1 MNTRK
6 FIIMVAVLLAFS
18 PAASAQQQIQDLFR
32 EITAGKEHGFV
43 AERRSTYVNDTTG
56 IKSESRMVIVNLN
69 RQHLDILDR
78 LKAAFASEG
87 QHATLNYSH
96 IIDDAS
102 GSLQPIARQRFSI
115 WCEGMPPVIIGAIRN
130 SNFLIVS
137 FDDKNHPGYRTCLAA
152 EWSNTESDETPQA
165 MIVDVYGRKQEA
177 QTVTSSLSANGTMS
191 WQEFTNNLLSNSK
204 TSDDIKQRLA
214 EIDQWRD
221 SLASN
226 IDIPNPSLSDYTAKF
241 SNFND
246 VLQNNIPTQGGKK
259 YDWMQQASNN
269 DIHLDASDWLRFFG
283 LMTHHMLERK
293 DDDSYENLVVA
304 AGIILELCKNAT
316 PLDADERAISARR
329 LEQVAA
335 NFKDQYIHDI
345 LILGAKKL
353 KGK

>member
-6 FIIMVAVLLAFS
+6 FIIMVAVLLAFA

-87 QHATLNYSH
+87 RHATLNYSH

-102 GSLQPIARQRFSI
+102 GNLPPTTRQRFSI

-152 EWSNTESDETPQA
+152 EWSNTDSDETPQA

-204 TSDDIKQRLA
+204 TSDG
-214 EIDQWRD
+214 RD

-226 IDIPNPSLSDYTAKF
+226 IDIPNPSLSDFTAKF

-246 VLQNNIPTQGGKK
+246 VLQNNIPTQGEKK

-283 LMTHHMLERK
+283 LMTHQMLERK

-304 AGIILELCKNAT
+304 AGVILELCKNAT